1 MSKLAAWK
9 IENHIECYWDRHRRP
24 IDCIEKLSFRSKS
37 FYFLQTSPILCKKMS
52 LMSYS
57 WIWLGNTWKTSL
69 QWGKN
74 TNCGWSHVNT
84 HTNIHQT
91 HIDLERKYEINMS
104 VKHYTMNE
112 YQIQSVHQMMPCQ
125 HKTCHFGWDY
135 TSKAIRANNTNRR
148 NYLKVKQVEI
158 SMGYRTKRKFRIPV
172 RLNINHQRRK

>member
-9 IENHIECYWDRHRRP
+9 IENHIECYWDRHKRP
-24 IDCIEKLSFRSKS
+24 IDCIEKHSFRSKS

-125 HKTCHFGWDY
+125 HKTCQCGWDY
-135 TSKAIRANNTNRR
+135 TSKATRANNTNRR
-148 NYLKVKQVEI
+148 NYLKLQEVEI
-158 SMGYRTKRKFRIPV
+158 SMGYWTKRQFRIPV
-172 RLNINHQRRK
+172 RLQHINH